1 MNKICFYTII
11 TSNYIPYAITVFESL
26 NNHKIDNF
34 KFFCLIFNNND
45 SNYNIKWLKNKC
57 KFLESKNINIKYDD
71 IKKEKYIGENI
82 FNNNII
88 KEIKH
93 KLKIYSFKEINLVF
107 VDEYNNQLYKEIIKK
122 YKNIDVMRW
131 SCKPIFGLDL
141 LEYYNKVLYVDNDLY
156 FHNNYKFL
164 IDYLNIYNFVLTPH
178 NREETVKR
186 YDGHYPNLLWRDGF
200 FNAGFFG
207 TNING
212 RIILLW
218 WIKMLLFRCDN
229 DNCFFHDDQ
238 KYLDYIPIKFDNIKI
253 VRHIGCNVS
262 EWNYTC
268 CPRILKNNKLYLEY
282 SNNEKIEIIFCHY
295 TKYFLNFIN
304 EKDTKFK
311 ELSNLYKNHLN
322 SNKNK
327 L

>member
-1 MNKICFYTII
+1 
-11 TSNYIPYAITVFESL
+11 
-26 NNHKIDNF
+26 
-34 KFFCLIFNNND
+34 
-45 SNYNIKWLKNKC
+45 
-57 KFLESKNINIKYDD
+57 
-71 IKKEKYIGENI
+71 
-82 FNNNII
+82 
-88 KEIKH
+88 
-93 KLKIYSFKEINLVF
+93 
-107 VDEYNNQLYKEIIKK
+107 
-122 YKNIDVMRW
+122 
-131 SCKPIFGLDL
+131 
-141 LEYYNKVLYVDNDLY
+141 
-156 FHNNYKFL
+156 
-164 IDYLNIYNFVLTPH
+164 
-178 NREETVKR
+178 
-186 YDGHYPNLLWRDGF
+186 
-200 FNAGFFG
+200 
-207 TNING
+207 
-212 RIILLW
+212 
-218 WIKMLLFRCDN
+218 MLLFRCDN